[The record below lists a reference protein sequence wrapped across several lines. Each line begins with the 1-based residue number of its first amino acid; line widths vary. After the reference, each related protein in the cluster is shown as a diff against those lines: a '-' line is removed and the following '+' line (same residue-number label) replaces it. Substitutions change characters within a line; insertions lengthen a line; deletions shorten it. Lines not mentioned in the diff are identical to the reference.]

1 MRGKK
6 NENIFTLL
14 QPSVHDGALIFSVS
28 RRERREKLNGRGSM
42 TLIGRM
48 TSMRLHRMTSLR
60 LLRMY
65 FVIFTAALVG
75 LLAFIGWISSGEI
88 TRESDDVLSWQL
100 RYLRLLPENQLA
112 DVIRTHLVY
121 RNLHIH
127 YYGLFAPDGARI
139 AGDVLALPPHLPLW
153 PRGETLEH
161 TLPVADIARSP
172 VVRVMAERSA
182 DGRILLVG
190 LNMTHILAL
199 HRTVMTELIA
209 GGALG
214 LLLSIGA
221 GIVVGIRQM
230 RRLEAVSETAAL
242 VAQGDLSRRF
252 RLGGRDEIAMLLHLV
267 NHMLDEVERLM
278 GEVKGACD
286 GVAHNLR
293 TPLARVRTL
302 VARAAERPGALRER
316 QVAEMLDHV
325 RCETDVVLERFGAM
339 LRVAQIAGLTR
350 RGEFE
355 LVDLRALVLDIGALY
370 APLAESRGA
379 ALAMIADEQAIVR
392 ADRALLFEM
401 LANLVT
407 HAIGRVSHGAN
418 VRLELTLTDSGPS
431 LVIASDRVE
440 PEALSAERDIGPS
453 LKGTASPDRYT
464 GLSVAWA
471 VARMH
476 GFVLRLGSDEPSVMV
491 DCWPQMS
498 LRF

>member
-1 MRGKK
+1 M
-6 NENIFTLL
+6 
-14 QPSVHDGALIFSVS
+14 
-28 RRERREKLNGRGSM
+28 
-42 TLIGRM
+42 
-48 TSMRLHRMTSLR
+48 R
-60 LLRMY
+60 LLRIY
-65 FVIFTAALVG
+65 FVIFAAALVG
-75 LLAFIGWISSGEI
+75 LLAFIAWISSGEI

-100 RYLRLLPENQLA
+100 RYLRLLPEAQLA
-112 DVIRTHLVY
+112 DTIRTHLVHA
-121 RNLHIH
+121 NLRIH
-127 YYGLFAPDGARI
+127 YYGLFAPSGARI
-139 AGDVLALPPHLPLW
+139 AGDVLALPPHLPIW

-161 TLPVADIARSP
+161 TLPVAEIARAP

-182 DGRILLVG
+182 DGHILLVA
-190 LNMTHILAL
+190 LDMTHVLAL
-199 HRTVMTELIA
+199 HRTVMAALIA

-214 LLLSIGA
+214 LLLSIAA
-221 GIVVGIRQM
+221 GLVVGMRQM
-230 RRLEAVSETAAL
+230 RRLEAVRETAAL
-242 VAQGDLSRRF
+242 VAQGNLSRRF

-286 GVAHNLR
+286 GVAHDLR

-302 VARAAERPGALRER
+302 VTRATEQPGALRER
-316 QVAEMLDHV
+316 QIGEMLDHV
-325 RCETDVVLERFGAM
+325 RRETDVVLERFGAM

-379 ALAMIADEQAIVR
+379 TLTMLAGEQSIVR

-407 HAIGRVSHGAN
+407 HSIGRVSHGVN
-418 VRLELTLTDSGPS
+418 VRLELRLTDNGPC
-431 LVIASDRVE
+431 LMIASDKAE
-440 PEALSAERDIGPS
+440 PEAVSAEHELGPS
-453 LKGTASPDRYT
+453 LKGGAYPNRYM

-476 GFVLRLGSDEPSVMV
+476 GFVLRLGCDEPSVMV

-498 LRF
+498 FHF

>member
-1 MRGKK
+1 
-6 NENIFTLL
+6 
-14 QPSVHDGALIFSVS
+14 
-28 RRERREKLNGRGSM
+28 
-42 TLIGRM
+42 
-48 TSMRLHRMTSLR
+48 MRLHRMTSLR
-60 LLRMY
+60 LLRIY
-65 FVIFTAALVG
+65 FMIFAAALVG

-88 TRESDDVLSWQL
+88 TRESDDILSWQL
-100 RYLRLLPENQLA
+100 RYLRLLPEAQLA
-112 DVIRTHLVY
+112 DAIRTPVVDG
-121 RNLHIH
+121 NLHIH
-127 YYGLFAPDGARI
+127 YCGLFARDGTRI

-161 TLPVADIARSP
+161 TLTVSHMAQSPVA
-172 VVRVMAERSA
+172 RVMAERTA

-190 LNMTHILAL
+190 LDMTHVLAL
-199 HRTVMTELIA
+199 HRTVMTALIA
-209 GGALG
+209 GGTLG

-230 RRLEAVSETAAL
+230 RRLDAVRETAAL
-242 VAQGDLSRRF
+242 VAQGNLSRRF

-293 TPLARVRTL
+293 TPLGRVRTL
-302 VARAAERPGALRER
+302 VTRATEQPGVLQEP
-316 QVAEMLDHV
+316 QIAEMLDHV
-325 RCETDVVLERFGAM
+325 RRETDVVLERFGAM

-355 LVDLRALVLDIGALY
+355 LVDLRTLVLDIGALY

-379 ALAMIADEQAIVR
+379 ELAMIADEQAIVR

-407 HAIGRVSHGAN
+407 HAIGQVSHGAN
-418 VRLELTLTDSGPS
+418 VRLELTLTDSGPR
-431 LVIASDRVE
+431 LVIVSENGER
-440 PEALSAERDIGPS
+440 EALSAEHGIGPS
-453 LKGTASPDRYT
+453 LKGITSRDRYT

-476 GFVLRLGSDEPSVMV
+476 GFVLRLGCDDPSVIV